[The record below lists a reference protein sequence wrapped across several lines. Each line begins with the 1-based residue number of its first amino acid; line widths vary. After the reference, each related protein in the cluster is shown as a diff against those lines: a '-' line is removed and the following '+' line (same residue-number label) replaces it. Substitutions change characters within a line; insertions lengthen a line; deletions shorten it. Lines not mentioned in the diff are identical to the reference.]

1 MNEVQTI
8 STTADVLPAI
18 QSVTT
23 SANPGSVLNSEFT
36 LELDLTSTGGASELS
51 DQEYLMSSNGVSDA
65 SKSTVSNSSSSFS
78 SCIRISDDEHEKDEL
93 RNGYHSTKVCTGCC
107 FVKRV

>member
-36 LELDLTSTGGASELS
+36 LELDLTSMGGASELS
-51 DQEYLMSSNGVSDA
+51 GTIQHDADDADASRVVVTSQVPVVFNGV
-65 SKSTVSNSSSSFS
+65 
-78 SCIRISDDEHEKDEL
+78 H
-93 RNGYHSTKVCTGCC
+93 
-107 FVKRV
+107 

>member
-51 DQEYLMSSNGVSDA
+51 GTPPAYSLIVLRSNGR
-65 SKSTVSNSSSSFS
+65 SSSSIS
-78 SCIRISDDEHEKDEL
+78 PRLRYVVVRRVKHSLEQRIRMTHTNTHEQVL
-93 RNGYHSTKVCTGCC
+93 M
-107 FVKRV
+107 

>member
-23 SANPGSVLNSEFT
+23 SVNPESVLNSEFT
-36 LELDLTSTGGASELS
+36 LELDLTSASRHTPRVTIRAEK
-51 DQEYLMSSNGVSDA
+51 DRAINSDA
-65 SKSTVSNSSSSFS
+65 ADSVTLTPT
-78 SCIRISDDEHEKDEL
+78 R
-93 RNGYHSTKVCTGCC
+93 
-107 FVKRV
+107 

>member
-36 LELDLTSTGGASELS
+36 LELDLT
-51 DQEYLMSSNGVSDA
+51 
-65 SKSTVSNSSSSFS
+65 
-78 SCIRISDDEHEKDEL
+78 
-93 RNGYHSTKVCTGCC
+93 
-107 FVKRV
+107 